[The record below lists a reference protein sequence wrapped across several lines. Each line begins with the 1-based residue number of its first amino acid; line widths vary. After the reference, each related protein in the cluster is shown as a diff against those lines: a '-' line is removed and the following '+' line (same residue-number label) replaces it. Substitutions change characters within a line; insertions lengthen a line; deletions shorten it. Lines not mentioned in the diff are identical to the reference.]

1 MRSKLGPGDV
11 RIAYCGPIAQPSQ
24 PARGGYESA
33 NRRLLDDLRLRRV
46 DVIEFAYPVALDHL
60 QRVAHRTASDTI
72 QVTQLRL

>member
-33 NRRLLDDLRLRRV
+33 NRRLIDDLRLRRV
-46 DVIEFAYPVALDHL
+46 DVIEFAYPVALGTTLAQERDL
-60 QRVAHRTASDTI
+60 YAPLRRHRA
-72 QVTQLRL
+72 